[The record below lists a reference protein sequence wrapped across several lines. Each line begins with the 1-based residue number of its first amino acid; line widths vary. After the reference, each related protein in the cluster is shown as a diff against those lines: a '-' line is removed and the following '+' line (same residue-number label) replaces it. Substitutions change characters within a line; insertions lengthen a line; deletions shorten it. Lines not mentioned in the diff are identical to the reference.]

1 MTDVPTQEKNLADV
15 AIYSRGR
22 EHFRPLTY
30 TMPINYMYVCM
41 YIYIYIYMCV
51 VCVCVCACAH
61 GRVWFEICL
70 TKISSY
76 LKVRGKET
84 LRMSGDISL
93 RSPLY

>member
-1 MTDVPTQEKNLADV
+1 
-15 AIYSRGR
+15 
-22 EHFRPLTY
+22 
-30 TMPINYMYVCM
+30 
-41 YIYIYIYMCV
+41 MCG